1 MCAEGSA
8 MIRGKS
14 RMRESRSYGSVRG
27 VPGNRH
33 PYRDRLDDRFL
44 NDNGG
49 LEVLYVRNGVI
60 QVAACLGDL
69 SLVDLGIELGQ
80 YLARMNSRIEVRKNI
95 FHRA

>member
-33 PYRDRLDDRFL
+33 PYRDPSRQRRER
-44 NDNGG
+44 GAR
-49 LEVLYVRNGVI
+49 VPRHRYP
-60 QVAACLGDL
+60 AAC
-69 SLVDLGIELGQ
+69 SIPRTPELG
-80 YLARMNSRIEVRKNI
+80 RR
-95 FHRA
+95 RALIV